1 MRILMLGDVVGEPGR
16 RLLEAFLPKLRRELN
31 ADFVVVNGENAAH
44 GHGITESI
52 ARHWLDVLG
61 VDIITTGNHAFDV
74 KGVSAL
80 FQAEP
85 RLIRPANWPPGTPGN
100 GYAKVHTVTNEE
112 ILVINLIG
120 RIGMSTPADCPFR
133 AADAILAKER
143 ADVALIDMHA
153 EATSESQAMGWHLD
167 GRVAAVL
174 GTHTHVPTLDA
185 KILPGATAFVTD
197 VGMVGAYESVIGM
210 DRHSSLSRFLKVRA
224 ESWKVAENDLQLHGV
239 FIDTQGKGAVRIERV
254 FRTM

>member
-16 RLLEAFLPKLRRELN
+16 RLLEAFLPGLRRDLN
-31 ADFVVVNGENAAH
+31 ADFIVVNGENAAH

-52 ARHWLDVLG
+52 ARRWLDALG
-61 VDIITTGNHAFDV
+61 VDVITTGNHAFDV
-74 KGVSAL
+74 KGASEL

-85 RLIRPANWPPGTPGN
+85 RIIRPANWPPGTPGN
-100 GYAKVHTVTNEE
+100 GYAKLHTATNEE

-143 ADVALIDMHA
+143 ADVALVDMHA
-153 EATSESQAMGWHLD
+153 EATSEGQAMGWHLD
-167 GRVAAVL
+167 GRVSAVL
-174 GTHTHVPTLDA
+174 GTHTHVPTLDT
-185 KILPGATAFVTD
+185 KILPGGTAFVTD
-197 VGMVGAYESVIGM
+197 IGMVGAYESVIGM

-224 ESWKVAENDLQLHGV
+224 ENWKVAENDLQLHGV
-239 FIDTQGKGAVRIERV
+239 FLETQGKSAVRVERV
-254 FRTM
+254 FRKL